1 MLSAQQLPI
10 NIEALTD
17 EQLKEY
23 VKQANLSG
31 LSDEELA
38 AKAKE
43 KGLNDAQIAVLKRRI
58 QSLGLASASAQGTA
72 SKTTNFNEE
81 RLPIGVKP
89 PQSTISSK
97 VFGAELFGNQNLT
110 FEPNLRIATPLN
122 YVLGVGD
129 EVKIEIF
136 GFSEKQI
143 TQKISTEGYIRI
155 PLIAPIYLAGLT
167 VEDAGK
173 KIKSSLTKI
182 YPQIATGN
190 TTVQVTVGQ
199 IRSIRVTM
207 IGEVTKPGSYML
219 PSFST
224 IMNALYVS
232 GGPNAIGSMRSIEL
246 VRNGKTKIVFDVYDF
261 LLKAD
266 LTKNFRLED
275 EDIIKINPYKIR
287 VEVAGAIKRP
297 AIFEPR
303 ENEKLTNIIQYAG
316 GFTDNAYKEFIK
328 VERFGKTQK
337 EALTINENNFNQFQ
351 IQSGDYFKVENIAD
365 RIKNRVFIKGAVYFE
380 GDYSLD
386 EIKTLKQL
394 IGKVKLKEEAF
405 LQRGLIK
412 RLQDNYQPLAIAFN
426 LKDILS
432 GKENIT
438 LQRED
443 EVSIFS
449 IGQTKESYT
458 VSINGEINNPG
469 TYNLSDS
476 LQVEDLV
483 LMAGGFK
490 ESANPRRIEIARRI
504 RDKTYDGDTSQL
516 SIVQI
521 IEINNDLT
529 IAPNKF
535 LLEPY
540 DIISVRKMPQYNP
553 AVNVTVKGQV
563 LYPGNFAIG
572 NRNERISDLIKRS
585 GGLKADAFVEGA
597 LLLRKTLN
605 ASEDSTVIKSKI
617 NILKRAIKD
626 STERKFADSTLLSQ
640 YKLVGI
646 NLEECMKNPGSIQDL
661 TIEDGDILSIPVRS
675 RTVQSFGEVQVP
687 RKIIYTTGLNVR
699 ELVRL
704 SGGFNSDANKRSL
717 YVIHPNGEVRG
728 TKSFLFFKKF
738 PSLREGSEVYVP
750 VKGDRRKLSS
760 GEIVGLLGFLGT
772 LISTTATILILNRQ

>member
-1 MLSAQQLPI
+1 MLSAQQQPI

-43 KGLNDAQIAVLKRRI
+43 KGLNDAQIAVLKQRI

-110 FEPNLRIATPLN
+110 FEPSLRIATPLN
-122 YVLGVGD
+122 YVLGIGD
-129 EVKIEIF
+129 ELKIEIF

-143 TQKISTEGYIRI
+143 TQKINTEGYIRI

-167 VEDAGK
+167 VEDAKK

-219 PSFST
+219 PSFAT

-246 VRNGKTKIVFDVYDF
+246 VRNGKTKVVFDVYDF

-266 LTKNFRLED
+266 LTKNFRLEE

-287 VEVAGAIKRP
+287 VEIAGAIKRP
-297 AIFEPR
+297 AIFEPD
-303 ENEKLTNIIQYAG
+303 ENESLINIIQYAG
-316 GFTDNAYKEFIK
+316 GFADNAYKEFIK
-328 VERFGKTQK
+328 VERFGRTQK
-337 EALTINENNFNQFQ
+337 EVLTVNENNFNQFKLK
-351 IQSGDYFKVENIAD
+351 SGDFYKIENISA
-365 RIKNRVFIKGAVYFE
+365 RVKNRVYINGAIYFA
-380 GDYSLD
+380 GGYSLD
-386 EIKTLKQL
+386 EYKTLKQL
-394 IGKVKLKEEAF
+394 IDKVKIKEEAY
-405 LQRGLIK
+405 LERGLIR
-412 RLQDNYQPLAIAFN
+412 RLKENYEPINIAFN
-426 LKDILS
+426 VKDIIS
-432 GKENIT
+432 GKENIL

-443 EVSIFS
+443 SVVIFS
-449 IGQTKESYT
+449 IAQTKENYT

-504 RDKTYDGDTSQL
+504 RDKAYDGDTSQL

-521 IEINNDLT
+521 IEIKNDLT
-529 IAPNKF
+529 ISPNKF

-540 DIISVRKMPQYNP
+540 DIISIRKMPQYNP

-597 LLLRKTLN
+597 LLLRRTLN
-605 ASEDSTVIKSKI
+605 VSEDSTVLRSKI

-626 STERKFADSTLLSQ
+626 TLERKFADSTLLSQ

-646 NLEECMKNPGSIQDL
+646 NLKECLQNPGSLQDL

-675 RTVQSFGEVQVP
+675 KTVQSFGEIQVP
-687 RKIIYTTGLNVR
+687 RKVIYTEGLSVS
-699 ELVRL
+699 ELVRA
-704 SGGFNSDANKRSL
+704 SGGFTSDANRKNI
-717 YVIHPNGEVRG
+717 YVIHPNGEVRA
-728 TKSFLFFKKF
+728 TKKFLFFKKY
-738 PSLREGSEVYVP
+738 PALREGSEVYIP
-750 VKGDRRKLSS
+750 LKSERRKLSS

-772 LISTTATILILNRQ
+772 LVSTVATITILNRR